1 MIMENLSKLKKCG
14 YYIVKWTSDSYTFQS
29 PHKMVKYIIK
39 AGELVCDVVYFNPLA
54 NFKQCIIH
62 IKRHTREKT
71 IRLNNVILTKVKSQ

>member
-54 NFKQCIIH
+54 NFKQWYNPY
-62 IKRHTREKT
+62 KKT
-71 IRLNNVILTKVKSQ
+71 HKGKNCQTE